1 MTVEAL
7 VLHAGEG
14 KAVSLRGT
22 GVAYK
27 AAGVRPAGGP
37 TVLEFAV
44 APGFNTGDHVHSTIE
59 EIFYVVEGRA
69 QIRVGERLLQA
80 QPGDFALV
88 PPGVAHGFG
97 SLEGGTAK
105 LLLIISP
112 AGVHEGYFD
121 ELAAILAKPGA
132 PDVQAISDLRA
143 RYDTTQVSPLSA

>member
-14 KAVSLRGT
+14 RAVSLCGT
-22 GVAYK
+22 VVTYK
-27 AAGVRPAGGP
+27 AAGERPAGGP

-59 EIFYVVEGRA
+59 EIFYVIEGTA
-69 QIRVGERLLQA
+69 QIRVGERLLHI
-80 QPGDFALV
+80 QPGDCVLV

-97 SLEGGTAK
+97 SLAGGTAK

-132 PDVQAISDLRA
+132 PDVQAIGELRA